1 MTSVQLTV
9 AAPAPALRPLGV
21 GDVVDRVF
29 RLYRERPLGL
39 FLLGAIPF
47 VVFIVGYFALTV
59 WLVASML
66 PIAGALQRNP
76 ATDPL
81 AILNNPNFV
90 EVIGAAFVYL
100 IGLSIFG
107 LAIGSIIAGGVVDAA
122 AAAHLGQPRPM
133 GASLG
138 VGLRAAP
145 RIFLT
150 GLLAF
155 LAVFVLQIFFSIV
168 GAFIQNG
175 LIGFVVFLAYVF
187 AVSYLE
193 ASWFVAPAVATIER
207 HGPISS
213 LRRSWQL
220 AGGFRWRIV
229 GLGIL
234 LFVLFIVL
242 SIFLIFVLTLVA
254 ASNQAAGSIAFFI
267 VFFAMVPLWLPLFFG
282 TMTVLYYDLRV
293 RKEGFDLQ
301 LAAEA
306 MPRA

>member
-1 MTSVQLTV
+1 MQ
-9 AAPAPALRPLGV
+9 AATPAPTPGLRPLGV

-29 RLYRERPLGL
+29 RLYRDRPLGL

-47 VVFIVGYFALTV
+47 VVFLVGYFALTV
-59 WLVASML
+59 WLVAIVL
-66 PIAGALQRNP
+66 PVAGTFQRT
-76 ATDPL
+76 ADPL
-81 AILNNPNFV
+81 AILNNRNFI
-90 EVIGAAFVYL
+90 EFIGAAFVY
-100 IGLSIFG
+100 IIALSIFG

-122 AAAHLGQPRPM
+122 AAAHLGQSRAM

-155 LAVFVLQIFFSIV
+155 LAVFVVQIFFSIV
-168 GAFIQNG
+168 GAMIDNALVSF
-175 LIGFVVFLAYVF
+175 LVFLVYVF
-187 AVSYLE
+187 AVSYIE
-193 ASWFVAPAVATIER
+193 ASWFIAPAVATIER

-220 AGGFRWRIV
+220 ATGFRWRIV
-229 GLGIL
+229 GLGVL

-242 SIFLIFVLTLVA
+242 FVFMFVLLGLI
-254 ASNQAAGSIAFFI
+254 ASSSQAAGGIAFFI
-267 VFFAMVPLWLPLFFG
+267 IFFAMVPAWLPLFFG

-306 MPRA
+306 M